1 MNQMKSSL
9 KRVKKTSSED
19 IISNEGDEMNQQHH
33 WHNRTRTMQQNLNKK
48 LLGKSVLVILHCA
61 TERDYYSSL
70 AYTVHDHLVGRWIRT
85 QQHHFETDGKRV
97 YYLSM
102 EFFMRRTLGNY
113 IEELEEREMDAALG
127 NGGLGRLAAC
137 FLDRMATLGL
147 SSYGYGLRYDYAPG
161 KFYFQLFNSGD
172 YIRDVAE
179 QSFTENITRVLY
191 PNVSASLLD
200 IIRRFKISKPYSN
213 TDKNPDLTCFPDKA
227 AVQLNDT
234 HPTLSVVESMRLLI
248 DEENLSWDQAL
259 DMTKKTIAY
268 TNYTLLPEAL
278 ERWPTYYHA

>member
-147 SSYGYGLRYDYAPG
+147 SSYGYGLRYDYEYSDDWLIYGNPWEMSRPEFLVPVQFYDEVIEENG
-161 KFYFQLFNSGD
+161 KAKWVD
-172 YIRDVAE
+172 
-179 QSFTENITRVLY
+179 TE
-191 PNVSASLLD
+191 
-200 IIRRFKISKPYSN
+200 IIRAMPFDTPVRKLNASK
-213 TDKNPDLTCFPDKA
+213 
-227 AVQLNDT
+227 
-234 HPTLSVVESMRLLI
+234 
-248 DEENLSWDQAL
+248 
-259 DMTKKTIAY
+259 TK
-268 TNYTLLPEAL
+268 
-278 ERWPTYYHA
+278 